1 MNINDS
7 QITPRQTL
15 FPLTTGQAYD
25 FTDTFALA
33 WIFSA
38 ALSAGLMLLYA
49 NRFAIAAAAFSL
61 ALGAIWWVLTN
72 LKRRR

>member
-7 QITPRQTL
+7 HIISRHTL
-15 FPLTTGQAYD
+15 FPLTTGEVYA

-38 ALSAGLMLLYA
+38 TLSAGLI
-49 NRFAIAAAAFSL
+49 AISVTRYSVVLAALSL
-61 ALGAIWWVLTN
+61 ALGVIWWMLTN